1 MTQNPRRPEID
12 GLRAFAVLPVLI
24 AHAWPEILPGGH
36 LGVDVFFVLS
46 GYLIT
51 GLLLTG
57 IEAGS
62 FSFGE
67 FYRRRMLRLMPAFFL
82 VLFVTLGASWLIHT
96 ASETRTTVLT
106 AAFAAISASNFYLPT
121 TGGYFA
127 AEANTNPLL
136 HTWSLA
142 VEEQFY
148 LVFPLVLLLFLRRA
162 PGRLEAAL
170 TLVAGASLV
179 YALCLEAIH
188 SPWAHYSSP
197 GRVWE
202 LLVGALLAIQLRRQ
216 TPADTVASMPAAKVV
231 GWLSVLLLAGVYLV
245 DMSDSDVKARMLACG
260 ATIGIIWGL
269 HVGVGRLMLLLQMR
283 ALVYV
288 GLISYSLY
296 LWHQPVMAFAR
307 LVFPAS
313 SLPFLIGTVVLSLV
327 LAISTYHLVEAPLR
341 RARTSLPRIL
351 QIFVLCLGLVGL
363 FIISAVRS
371 DFFAARDAGHPLY
384 AVLHHPDH
392 AAAKRCMFWSKSLA
406 SDVEFCQFD
415 ASTSDETTPVVA
427 IWGDSHAGSLVLG
440 FMGMHRPYGLL
451 HLGMSGCRLDL
462 RQTRQAPVAENC
474 TKKHTMALG
483 RILSDDTVK
492 VVIFHSRWYSGGP
505 SKRIAGELSAME
517 VEMERAMEILQ
528 DAGKQVILVTAV
540 PTFDVSVPHAMIR
553 SSRLGLDFAP
563 KKTLSDHHADPERM
577 IKGASEVAERQGVHV
592 VSSDGIFCPDGTCI
606 STMGRLPLYQDD
618 DHIGVL
624 GARLLAIEIDP
635 VIRDILDMPP
645 YLDHRVEMERDLMG
659 GMPSR

>member
-1 MTQNPRRPEID
+1 MFPSARRPEID

-57 IEAGS
+57 MEAGG

-82 VLFVTLGASWLIHT
+82 VLFATLGASWLIHT

-162 PGRLEAAL
+162 PERLEAAL
-170 TLVAGASLV
+170 TMVASVSVV
-179 YALCLEAIH
+179 YALYLEAIH

-197 GRVWE
+197 ARVWE

-216 TPADTVASMPAAKVV
+216 NTADTAASMPAAKVV

-245 DMSDSDVKARMLACG
+245 DMSDSDVKARTLACG

-269 HVGVGRLMLLLQMR
+269 HVGVKRLTVMLQMR
-283 ALVYV
+283 VLVYI

-307 LVFPAS
+307 LVLPAS
-313 SLPFLIGTVVLSLV
+313 SLPFLVGTGALSLV
-327 LAISTYHLVEAPLR
+327 LAILTYHLVEAPLR

-351 QIFVLCLGLVGL
+351 QIFVLCLGLVGM
-363 FIISAVRS
+363 ISISAVRS
-371 DFFAARDAGHPLY
+371 GFFADRDAGHPLFS
-384 AVLHHPDH
+384 VLHHPDH
-392 AAAKRCMFWSKSLA
+392 TEARRCMFWNKSLT
-406 SDVEFCQFD
+406 SEFDFCQFD
-415 ASTSDETTPVVA
+415 ATTETQNAPVVA

-440 FMGMHRPYGLL
+440 FMGMHRPYEIL
-451 HLGMSGCRLDL
+451 HLGMSGCFLDL
-462 RQTRQAPVAENC
+462 FARRQSPTADKCSR
-474 TKKHTMALG
+474 KHAMALD
-483 RILSDDTVK
+483 RLIADESVK
-492 VVIFHSRWYSGGP
+492 VVIFHAKW
-505 SKRIAGELSAME
+505 RIEPHESADLSDLRLIAEDMDFAMRRLAE
-517 VEMERAMEILQ
+517 
-528 DAGKQVILVTAV
+528 AGKHILLVTPV
-540 PTFDVSVPHAMIR
+540 PVYERSVPHAMIR
-553 SSRLGLDFAP
+553 SARTGWDLTPSKDLADHWSDPRRLISGAEMVARDRGA
-563 KKTLSDHHADPERM
+563 TI
-577 IKGASEVAERQGVHV
+577 IKSEPV
-592 VSSDGIFCPDGTCI
+592 FCPDGRCV
-606 STMGRLPLYQDD
+606 SRLGDLPLYMDD
-618 DHIGVL
+618 DHISVL
-624 GARLLAIEIDP
+624 GARMLAIEIDP
-635 VIRDILDMPP
+635 VIRDMLDMPP

-659 GMPSR
+659 GVTSQ